1 MARLRSCPRARRRGA
16 LAVALV
22 GVAALPALGGCSSAG
37 TSSTTSSGSMR
48 SRKTVGAPGAKVR
61 FVTPKEASTQPA
73 TVVARV
79 KLIHFKLAPKQVGKA
94 AKQGEG
100 HLHFSLDRGQFD
112 RPKYSG
118 PNGKEAV
125 KLGVEG
131 KYSPSVKPTIVYTNL
146 PTGTHELEV
155 YLANNDH
162 TNTGVYS
169 FVSFIVKAG
178 GAAPSVPKG
187 SGSGY

>member
-1 MARLRSCPRARRRGA
+1 MARPASTSTKVGLKA
-16 LAVALV
+16 LATALV
-22 GVAALPALGGCSSAG
+22 GVAAIPGLAGCGSDNGSA
-37 TSSTTSSGSMR
+37 TPSGSMR
-48 SRKTVGAPGAKVR
+48 TRKTVGAPHAKVR
-61 FVTPKEASTQPA
+61 FVTPKEASTVGA
-73 TVVARV
+73 TVVVRV
-79 KLIHFKLAPKQVGKA
+79 KLTRFKLAPNKVGKA

-100 HLHFSLDRGQFD
+100 HLHFSLDQGRFD

-118 PNGKEAV
+118 ANGREAV

-131 KYSPSVKPTIVYTNL
+131 KYSPSVKPTIVYSNL

-162 TNTGVYS
+162 TSTGVTS
-169 FVSFIVKAG
+169 FVSFKVKAG
-178 GAAPSVPKG
+178 GPAPSVPKG

>member
-1 MARLRSCPRARRRGA
+1 M
-16 LAVALV
+16 
-22 GVAALPALGGCSSAG
+22 PALSGCGSSD
-37 TSSTTSSGSMR
+37 TTSSGSMR
-48 SRKTVGAPGAKVR
+48 SRKTVGAPGAKIR
-61 FVTPKEASTQPA
+61 FVTPKEASTQPG
-73 TVVARV
+73 TVAVRV
-79 KLIHFKLAPKQVGKA
+79 KFTHFTLAPKKVGKA

-100 HLHFSLDRGQFD
+100 HLHFSLDQGKFD

-125 KLGVEG
+125 KLGVQG

-162 TNTGVYS
+162 TSTGVS
-169 FVSFIVKAG
+169 RFVSFTVKAG
-178 GAAPSVPKG
+178 GSAPSVPKG

>member
-1 MARLRSCPRARRRGA
+1 M
-16 LAVALV
+16 ALV
-22 GVAALPALGGCSSAG
+22 GLAALPAVAGCG
-37 TSSTTSSGSMR
+37 SSTGNTNTMR
-48 SRKTVGAPGAKVR
+48 SRKSVSAPGAKVS
-61 FVTPKEASTQPA
+61 FVTPTEASTQGA
-73 TVVARV
+73 TIVVRV
-79 KLIHFKLAPKQVGKA
+79 KLTRFKLAPHQVGKA

-100 HLHFSLDRGQFD
+100 HLHFSLDQGKFD

-125 KLGVEG
+125 KLGVQG

-162 TNTGVYS
+162 TDTGVHR

>member
-1 MARLRSCPRARRRGA
+1 MAQLRSCSRARRRGA

-22 GVAALPALGGCSSAG
+22 GVAALPALGGCGSSN
-37 TSSTTSSGSMR
+37 TTSSGSMR
-48 SRKTVGAPGAKVR
+48 SRKTVGAPRAKVT
-61 FVTPKEASTQPA
+61 FVTPKEASTQPG
-73 TVVARV
+73 TVVVRV
-79 KLIHFKLAPKQVGKA
+79 EVTNFKLAPNKVGKA

-100 HLHFSLDRGQFD
+100 HLHFSLDQGKFD

-125 KLGVEG
+125 KLGVQG
-131 KYSPSVKPTIVYTNL
+131 RYSPSVKPTIVYTNL

-162 TNTGVYS
+162 SNTGVSS
-169 FVSFIVKAG
+169 FVSFVVKAG
-178 GAAPSVPKG
+178 GAAPSVPNG

>member
-1 MARLRSCPRARRRGA
+1 MARLRSCSRARRRGA

-22 GVAALPALGGCSSAG
+22 GVAALPALGGCGSG
-37 TSSTTSSGSMR
+37 NTTSSGSMR

-61 FVTPKEASTQPA
+61 FVAPKEASTQPG
-73 TVVARV
+73 TVIVRV
-79 KLIHFKLAPKQVGKA
+79 KLTHFKLAPKKVGQA

-100 HLHFSLDRGQFD
+100 HLHFSLDQGKFD

-125 KLGVEG
+125 KLGVQG
-131 KYSPSVKPTIVYTNL
+131 KYSPSVKPTIVYTNV

-162 TNTGVYS
+162 TNTGVSS

>member
-1 MARLRSCPRARRRGA
+1 MAQLRSCSKARRRGA
-16 LAVALV
+16 LAIAVV
-22 GVAALPALGGCSSAG
+22 GMAAMPVLSACGSSD
-37 TSSTTSSGSMR
+37 TTSSGSMR
-48 SRKTVGAPGAKVR
+48 SRKTVGAPRAKVR
-61 FVTPKEASTQPA
+61 FVTPKEASTQSG

-79 KLIHFKLAPKQVGKA
+79 KFTHFRLAPGKVGKA

-100 HLHFSLDRGQFD
+100 HLHFSLDQGKFD

-125 KLGVEG
+125 KLGVQG

-162 TNTGVYS
+162 TSTGVSS

-178 GAAPSVPKG
+178 GSAPSVPKG